1 MRRER
6 ATTVIAFGS
15 TQCRLHKYAESP
27 FQCEVWTASEQNCS
41 FSSRPELIP
50 AGTETTMT
58 RVEQSLFTAAD
69 VRLGAL
75 SIVAYFDVRT
85 VQVIF

>member
-1 MRRER
+1 
-6 ATTVIAFGS
+6 
-15 TQCRLHKYAESP
+15 
-27 FQCEVWTASEQNCS
+27 
-41 FSSRPELIP
+41 
-50 AGTETTMT
+50 MT